1 MRKNAR
7 AYEQAR
13 LAVESLTTA
22 WHCVMRIDPAIRAD
36 AVEKI
41 EQALESAVRLRDSL
55 RRK

>member
-1 MRKNAR
+1 MPTP

-22 WHCVMRIDPAIRAD
+22 WHCVMRIDPALRRD

-41 EQALESAVRLRDSL
+41 EAALESAVRLRDKF
-55 RRK
+55 RA